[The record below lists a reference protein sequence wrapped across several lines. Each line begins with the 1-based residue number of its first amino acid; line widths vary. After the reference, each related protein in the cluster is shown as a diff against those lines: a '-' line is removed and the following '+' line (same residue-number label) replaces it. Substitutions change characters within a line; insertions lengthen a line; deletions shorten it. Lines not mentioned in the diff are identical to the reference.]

1 MIGEINYNGVK
12 SYQDLGFIIKNIVI
26 SNPSPRLI
34 LETVPFMN
42 GAYDFT
48 NVNGQTY
55 YDNREINVTLK
66 LKKYDESYKNINAL
80 YYNLINKFLSNSM
93 GKLTLS
99 WVEGYF
105 IARITNISDFE
116 LMIKRREIEIKFI
129 AQPFRKYENYE
140 SQIKWDDFCFERD
153 VMQGY
158 YNVTNSL
165 EFKLINLNENT
176 VKPVIECSSAMSLT
190 QYFNDLS
197 VEYSLSSGTNTNII
211 MLNKGENKFKVEG
224 TGTIEFKWNREVI

>member
-1 MIGEINYNGVK
+1 MLGEFFFNGIK
-12 SYQDLGFIIKNIVI
+12 SYTDLGFII
-26 SNPSPRLI
+26 SNVSIGNPTPKLI
-34 LETVPFMN
+34 LESVPYMN
-42 GAYDFT
+42 GTYDFSEIYG
-48 NVNGQTY
+48 NVHYST
-55 YDNREINVTLK
+55 REINLTLK
-66 LKKYDESYKNINAL
+66 LKKYEEYQYRLNTL
-80 YYNLINKFLSNSM
+80 YYNVINKLLSNTM
-93 GKLTLS
+93 QKLNFS

-105 IARITNISDFE
+105 MARITNISDFNLLE
-116 LMIKRREIEIKFI
+116 AEREMQITFI

-176 VKPVIECSSAMSLT
+176 VKPVIECSSAMNLT